1 MANVD
6 PRMALAELV
15 QERGDSYAAL
25 SRLIGRNVTYL
36 QQFVTKGSP
45 RALSERDRR
54 LLARYFG
61 VAETVLGGGEAAEPE
76 LATVPRL
83 DVAAAAGA
91 GALTGE
97 ERVLRL
103 TRIDR
108 ALLRALGVRPQSA
121 SFIRVEGDSMLP
133 TLAHGDEI
141 LVDTADRAIDAKP
154 ALFVLRHEGVLL
166 VKRVSVSGDQASI
179 RSDNPDYPMIETDSG
194 AIIPIGRVVWLG
206 RVLRVGSVA

>member
-1 MANVD
+1 MANPD
-6 PRMALAELV
+6 PRMALAALV

-61 VAETVLGGGEAAEPE
+61 VSESVLGGTEAMEPE
-76 LATVPRL
+76 LASVPRL

-91 GALTGE
+91 GALTE
-97 ERVLRL
+97 DERTLRL
-103 TRIDR
+103 TRMDR

-121 SFIRVEGDSMLP
+121 SFIRVVGDSMLP
-133 TLAHGDEI
+133 TLAPGDEI
-141 LVDTADRAIDAKP
+141 LVDTADRALGKRP
-154 ALFVLRHEGVLL
+154 ALFVLRHEGALL
-166 VKRVSVSGDQASI
+166 VKRVSVNGARATI
-179 RSDNPDYPMIETDSG
+179 RSDNPDYPAIETDLD
-194 AIIPIGRVVWLG
+194 AIEAVGRVVWLG
-206 RVLRVGSVA
+206 RVLRAG

>member
-1 MANVD
+1 MATPD
-6 PRMALAELV
+6 PRAELARLV
-15 QERGDSYAAL
+15 GEQGASYAAL

-36 QQFVTKGSP
+36 QQFVTRGSP

-61 VAETVLGGGEAAEPE
+61 VAESVLGGGADEPE
-76 LATVPRL
+76 LASIPRL

-91 GALTGE
+91 GAMTDS
-97 ERVLRL
+97 ERALRL

-121 SFIRVEGDSMLP
+121 SFIRVMGDSMLP
-133 TLAHGDEI
+133 TLAPGDEI
-141 LVDTADRAIDAKP
+141 LVDGDDRHIGPRP

-166 VKRVSVSGDQASI
+166 VKRVAMTGGRVTIA
-179 RSDNPDYPMIETDSG
+179 SDNPDYPAIEADS
-194 AIIPIGRVVWLG
+194 AAVDPVGRVVWLG
-206 RVLRVGSVA
+206 RVMRGP